1 MKRNYIKIS
10 FNSNTV
16 KIMSERVNILSWAV
30 GGLNYLGFDLH
41 GLTKIIT
48 IGAGWLLLQYVSF
61 ALLEVSETLK
71 KEENNGTN

>member
-30 GGLNYLGFDLH
+30 GGLNYLGFDLQ